1 MTYYS
6 LRPSPFGELLM
17 LGNGRALT
25 ALYMPP
31 HRHAPQLDTPA
42 SLDWRRDDSLFH
54 EAGLQ
59 LDAYFAG
66 QLQHFNLPLA
76 ATGTPFQQRVW
87 RELLAIPFGE
97 TRSYGQLAQRLGMP
111 GASRA
116 VGLANGRNP
125 LSIIVP
131 CHRVIGAD
139 GSLTGYGGG
148 LERKRWLLAHEQAH
162 SPYRLN

>member
-6 LRPSPFGELLM
+6 LLPSPFGELLL
-17 LGNGRALT
+17 LGNGAALT
-25 ALYMPP
+25 AVYMPP
-31 HRHAPQLDTPA
+31 HRHAPQLDSPQGQ
-42 SLDWRRDDSLFH
+42 SWRRDDALFRG
-54 EAGLQ
+54 AAAQ

-66 QLQHFNLPLA
+66 ELQAFDLPLA
-76 ATGTPFQQRVW
+76 ASGTPFQQKVW
-87 RELLAIPFGE
+87 AALRDIPFGQ
-97 TRSYGQLAQRLGMP
+97 TCSYGQLAQRIGTP

-131 CHRVIGAD
+131 CHRVIGAN

-148 LERKRWLLAHEQAH
+148 LERKRWLLAHEQAQG
-162 SPYRLN
+162 SYRLV